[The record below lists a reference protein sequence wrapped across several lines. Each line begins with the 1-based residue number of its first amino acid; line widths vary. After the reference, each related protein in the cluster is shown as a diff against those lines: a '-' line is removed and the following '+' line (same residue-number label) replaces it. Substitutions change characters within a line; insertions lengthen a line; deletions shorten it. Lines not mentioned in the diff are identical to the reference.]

1 MDINLILILTSLII
15 FIVGVILL
23 ITGSVMKSKAKTDK
37 DLQTGINLVTAGTI
51 MASLIVAVYA
61 VKYGGPMMF
70 MMMN

>member
-1 MDINLILILTSLII
+1 
-15 FIVGVILL
+15 
-23 ITGSVMKSKAKTDK
+23 MKSKAKTDK